1 MNGDYEYAL
10 KLGTATVGA
19 TAFSDDPAKKDDFFE
34 LLKQLNRFKATPTAR
49 IQSKSRARSAHR
61 NSTLSIVHCQLI
73 TRVAFEVFI
82 QAETPPFLGA
92 FYVTN
97 TVKIYSL
104 RFHTAFVICLDILKS
119 LSVLFALVLCLV
131 LNSLNLVDTV
141 DDRLPCLL
149 ESFHLDRG

>member
-61 NSTLSIVHCQLI
+61 NSTLSIVNCTLSIVRFQLI
-73 TRVAFEVFI
+73 TRFI
-82 QAETPPFLGA
+82 QAEPLYIKYSGYPFNKL
-92 FYVTN
+92 
-97 TVKIYSL
+97 
-104 RFHTAFVICLDILKS
+104 
-119 LSVLFALVLCLV
+119 LCPG
-131 LNSLNLVDTV
+131 N
-141 DDRLPCLL
+141 R
-149 ESFHLDRG
+149 R